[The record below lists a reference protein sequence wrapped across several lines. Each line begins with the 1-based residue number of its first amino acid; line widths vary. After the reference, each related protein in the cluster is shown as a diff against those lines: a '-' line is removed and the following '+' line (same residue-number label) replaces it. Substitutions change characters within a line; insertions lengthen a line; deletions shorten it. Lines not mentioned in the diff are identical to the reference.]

1 MEFRKRKKEAAEVF
15 TESMNDIMFF
25 LLLFFIILS
34 TLVNP
39 NVIKMDLPSSKNATQ
54 VTNGGRVILQVDANH
69 NYYVNNLPITIDQME
84 PALLAE
90 TKAKATNNVIL
101 SLDKSLTVQD
111 LADVLQIGS
120 KLGLK
125 MVLSAKTSK

>member
-1 MEFRKRKKEAAEVF
+1 MQLRRRKKETAEVF

-39 NVIKMDLPSSKNATQ
+39 NVIKIDLPNSKTASEVHSGKVNL
-54 VTNGGRVILQVDANH
+54 VVDANH
-69 NYYVNNLPITIDQME
+69 NYYVNNLPISIDQME
-84 PALLAE
+84 PVLLAE
-90 TKAKATNNVIL
+90 TKAKQTNSVIL
-101 SLDKSLTVQD
+101 TLDKTLTVQD

>member
-1 MEFRKRKKEAAEVF
+1 MKLRRRNKEGAEVF
-15 TESMNDIMFF
+15 TDSLNDIMFF

-34 TLVNP
+34 TIANR
-39 NVIKMDLPSSKNATQ
+39 NVIKMDLPSSKS
-54 VTNGGRVILQVDANH
+54 VSPMSDKSVLLQVDASH
-69 NYYVNNLPITIDQME
+69 NYYVNNYPITIDQME

-90 TKAKATNNVIL
+90 TKAKHTNTVTL

-111 LADVLQIGS
+111 LADVLQVGS

>member
-1 MEFRKRKKEAAEVF
+1 MQLRRRKKETAEVF

-39 NVIKMDLPSSKNATQ
+39 NVIKLELPNSKTVSPLN
-54 VTNGGRVILQVDANH
+54 NGKVLLQIDANH

-90 TKAKATNNVIL
+90 TKAKGTNSVIL
-101 SLDKSLTVQD
+101 ILDKSLTVQD

>member
-1 MEFRKRKKEAAEVF
+1 MQLRRRQKEGAEVF
-15 TESMNDIMFF
+15 TDSLNDIMFF

-34 TLVNP
+34 TIANR
-39 NVIKMDLPSSKNATQ
+39 NAIKMELPNSKDAHSMQNKMVQLA
-54 VTNGGRVILQVDANH
+54 VDANH

-90 TKAKATNNVIL
+90 TKAKGTNSVMLN
-101 SLDKSLTVQD
+101 LDKTLTVQD